1 MPPGRSARTRIAE
14 RVGPSG
20 TAALAR
26 AKESPVALRR
36 FGGRCSGT
44 ETHGCNEKL
53 EALELVTEQGH
64 HERRAA
70 VPSSRPRLLGANA
83 RGVQHGT
90 YSSSRFSSNTV
101 LDAASSTSLPA
112 R

>member
-36 FGGRCSGT
+36 FGGRYSGT
-44 ETHGCNEKL
+44 ETHGGFFAGGGREV
-53 EALELVTEQGH
+53 VTFVLSIPTVAFHRRHVSVRSPER
-64 HERRAA
+64 ERR
-70 VPSSRPRLLGANA
+70 RDDDMCHRLDRLIA
-83 RGVQHGT
+83 
-90 YSSSRFSSNTV
+90 
-101 LDAASSTSLPA
+101 LSLA
-112 R
+112 